1 VGLQAV
7 WTQWN
12 LSGFLEQIAECHS
25 EAMTDKKLKQLA
37 THRQLPVDAF
47 TAFDVGLFD
56 GAYTIPVRNAGG
68 SVVDVRRYG
77 GKRMMSTPGCSSGLL
92 GAHLMD
98 KNRDATVYVVE
109 GEWDAVALT
118 WALRKAKRDDVVV
131 AVPGAAAF
139 KREWLVWF
147 ERRDVVLCYDH
158 DHAGEEGEL
167 KAFRLLQSIAR
178 SVKCVHWPD
187 ELDKGFD
194 VRDFVVARRKLPGG
208 IVAALDKI
216 TQTYARQ
223 GGIHDDAMQRVAN
236 NGVDDIP
243 DSIHPREGLAEYRKH
258 VLLDDDLPLL
268 AVFGAIMSTWVEKTD
283 PVWLHLVAPPSGAKS
298 AILQSLR
305 EAKGCYMIDT
315 LTPKAMASGAM
326 DANGADPSLLNQIDG
341 QNLIIKDLTT
351 LLTQHA
357 WAKQE
362 ILGQLRSIYDGSMDR
377 KTGIGA
383 TRHYTAHFG
392 IIAGV
397 TPAIDILA
405 RDAHLGERFL
415 KFRMSNPNKKQR
427 RGITMDVLRGIG
439 KGSTRRNT
447 LCRLVSG
454 MLAWEGRGDPP
465 DLNDDQRHR
474 VMLLAEW
481 TAAMRGRVVRHTY
494 REEEVLARP
503 SIEQPHRLALQ
514 LGKHAI
520 GAAWFLGEDHVPEV
534 CMQMAAQI
542 ACDTPPDR
550 EQDVVRAI
558 LQSEHGVLTLDD
570 IEREC
575 GLPRTTAHGR
585 LKDLQ
590 LLGVVQSEKQGK
602 RYYWSVVPDVAALF
616 PTT

>member
-1 VGLQAV
+1 
-7 WTQWN
+7 
-12 LSGFLEQIAECHS
+12 
-25 EAMTDKKLKQLA
+25 MK
-37 THRQLPVDAF
+37 
-47 TAFDVGLFD
+47 
-56 GAYTIPVRNAGG
+56 AG
-68 SVVDVRRYG
+68 
-77 GKRMMSTPGCSSGLL
+77 
-92 GAHLMD
+92 
-98 KNRDATVYVVE
+98 
-109 GEWDAVALT
+109 
-118 WALRKAKRDDVVV
+118 RDDVVV
-131 AVPGAAAF
+131 AVPGAATF
-139 KREWLVWF
+139 KRDWLVWF
-147 ERRDVVLCYDH
+147 ERRNVVLCYDH

-167 KAFRLLQSIAR
+167 KAFRLLQSIAS
-178 SVKCVHWPD
+178 SVRCVHWPD

-194 VRDFVVARRKLPGG
+194 VRDFVVARRKLPKG
-208 IVAALDKI
+208 IVPALDKM
-216 TQTYARQ
+216 TRTYARQ
-223 GGIHDDAMQRVAN
+223 GGVRDEVAQRVHQ
-236 NGVDDIP
+236 NGVSDIP
-243 DSIHPREGLAEYRKH
+243 DSIHPREGIAEYRTH
-258 VLLDDDLPLL
+258 VQLDNNLPLL
-268 AVFGAIMSTWVEKTD
+268 AVFGAVMSTWIEKTD

-341 QNLIIKDLTT
+341 QNLVIKDLTT

-383 TRHYTAHFG
+383 TRTYTAHFG

-415 KFRMSNPNKKQR
+415 KFRMANPTKKQQ

-439 KGSTRRNT
+439 KGSTRRKV
-447 LCRLVSG
+447 LCKLVAG

-465 DLNDDQRHR
+465 DLNDDQRDR
-474 VMLLAEW
+474 IMRLAEW

-494 REEEVLARP
+494 REDEVLSRP
-503 SIEQPHRLALQ
+503 SIELPHRIALQ
-514 LGKHAI
+514 LGKLAI
-520 GAAWFLGEDHVPEV
+520 GAAWFLGEDHVTEE
-534 CMQMAAQI
+534 CMQLAAQV
-542 ACDTPPDR
+542 ASDTPPDR

-558 LQSEHGVLTLDD
+558 MQSSGGVMTLDD
-570 IEREC
+570 IESEC
-575 GLPRTTAHGR
+575 GLPRSTAHGR

-602 RYYWSVVPDVAALF
+602 RFYWSVAPDVASLF
-616 PTT
+616 PDA